1 MAKLIYVPLGCSLRS
16 QLAEKLSQ
24 QPLGEGVL
32 VLPNR
37 LLTDDVRSKYANVET
52 MGMDTLAGKLMN
64 LNGGTD
70 YKELSRRSQ
79 ELIVQDIIDYMM
91 ENKQLTGMTTHK
103 QLEYFGSLAHK
114 TGFVKAMTS
123 LVSQLS
129 RCGATKDDIYGQIQK
144 SFEEDELKGKDLGV
158 CNFYLLYRQYLEN
171 NNWYDLEGKYRLAME
186 MLQKKDCK
194 IPWKHIYICD
204 FFSLDQVQ
212 INFLQALA
220 KHVDDLVI
228 SMSYEGRRVSS
239 DEKAKYESIT
249 KFMRASTNTVNALK
263 ILGATV
269 ASLTAEEL
277 GQAPAGVAMR
287 QLRHLGH
294 APAPVPAEGVESY
307 CFASDEQE
315 MRWVLKRIKQQL
327 AHEKCAANRIVV
339 AVRDFSL
346 YSGLRQLADEYGVP
360 VSLPQ
365 TTALVSQP
373 LAVML
378 RLLLTA
384 AGWGREAAA
393 AYLELLN
400 CELLRLFFDVD
411 VETASSL
418 RTQTYFKTRQ
428 EAMQKAHELLGDA
441 TELWQQLDAFIE
453 NTKAEAAISEYAE
466 QLTQLV
472 QSLPL
477 EERLGSL
484 HKQGVP
490 LDFMLACLRS
500 KDAVLKAVQ
509 QLVRD
514 YEVAKNSD
522 YKLTLSQWNSL
533 LQEALGQ
540 VQLTLRFGRRD
551 GVLFTEVGNV
561 QGLSFDSVYI
571 MGLREGEFP
580 QAKNENWIYNDT
592 ERKQLADAGYDLPT
606 VGSSFD
612 EDAYFFAQAVC
623 AAQKELILTW
633 HEDVGESLASSYLEE
648 IWKLFLQ
655 PGSEEKRLDKDYV
668 KSQTLPDFGVASA
681 EEAYSDKRFAAA
693 DLPKIAELSGQKA
706 PSAEQQMAAKADI
719 LRKAQQPEYN
729 GDLQNSLPTK
739 LLRKQIGSRFSA
751 SRLEAYAACPFRFL
765 AEKVW
770 LAQAAEEADD
780 LLQPRDA
787 GDILHQTLKN
797 FVEPYLGSKII
808 DETME
813 DLTEELEAVFEDV
826 CTAARNDGGS
836 TVASVN
842 EDIWQV
848 EKQRLWRMLVRW
860 LRFEYADQQRWG
872 GFTPQAVEWDFSSKN
887 GKPLY
892 LTLSDGSDVSLIG
905 RVDRIDSDGEHAFIT
920 DYKSG
925 TPPTGSAMEQ
935 GLDLQL
941 PVYLLAVAAL
951 SKEQLAVSGGCYY
964 SLKEGK
970 RKSAFLLESVG
981 NSDLPYKKPKNA
993 AALTWDSFKQEKEQL
1008 LKDYIERI
1016 YAGDF
1021 ALAGCRRCDVYC
1033 PLHDICRVQLVSG
1046 DGGQG
1051 GESDE

>member
-171 NNWYDLEGKYRLAME
+171 NKWYDLEGKYRLAE
-186 MLQKKDCK
+186 KMLEKQDCK

-269 ASLTAEEL
+269 ASLAAEEL

-365 TTALVSQP
+365 TTALAAQP

-393 AYLELLN
+393 AYLELLS
-400 CELLRLFFDVD
+400 CELLRLFFAVD
-411 VETASSL
+411 VEAASRL

-428 EAMQKAHELLGDA
+428 EAMQRAHELQGDT
-441 TELWQQLDAFIE
+441 TELWQLLDEFIE
-453 NTKAEAAISEYAE
+453 NTQAEATISEYAG
-466 QLTQLV
+466 QLTQLL
-472 QSLPL
+472 QALPL

-509 QLVRD
+509 QLVLD
-514 YEVAKNSD
+514 YKVAENSD
-522 YKLTLSQWNSL
+522 CKLTLSQWNSL

-633 HEDVGESLASSYLEE
+633 YEDAGASEASSYLEE

-655 PGSEEKRLDKDYV
+655 PGSEDKRPDKDYV
-668 KSQTLPDFGVASA
+668 KSQAVPDFGVASA
-681 EEAYSDKRFAAA
+681 QEAYSDKRFDTA
-693 DLPKIAELSGQKA
+693 DLPQIAELSRQQA
-706 PSAEQQMAAKADI
+706 PAAELQLAAKADA
-719 LRKAQQPEYN
+719 LRKTQQPEYS
-729 GDLQNSLPTK
+729 GGLQNALPTE

-808 DETME
+808 DESME

-826 CTAARNDGGS
+826 CTAARNDGSS

-872 GFTPQAVEWDFSSKN
+872 GFTPQAVEWDFSSQN

-993 AALTWDSFKQEKEQL
+993 AELTWDSFKQEKEQL

>member
-1 MAKLIYVPLGCSLRS
+1 MAKLIYVPLGCSLRP

-24 QPLGEGVL
+24 QSLGEGVL

-37 LLTDDVRSKYANVET
+37 LLMDEVRRNYPNVET
-52 MGMDTLAGKLMN
+52 MGMDTLASKLMN

-91 ENKQLTGMTTHK
+91 ENKQLTGMKTHK

-129 RCGATKDDIYGQIQK
+129 RCGATKEDIYGQMQK

-158 CNFYLLYRQYLEN
+158 CNFYLLYRQYLEDN
-171 NNWYDLEGKYRLAME
+171 KWYDLEGKYRLAAE
-186 MLQKKDCK
+186 KLKKQDCK
-194 IPWKHIYICD
+194 IPWKHIYISD

-212 INFLQALA
+212 VNFLQALA

-228 SMSYEGRRVSS
+228 SMSYEGRRVSI

-249 KFMRASTNTVNALK
+249 KFMRASTNTVNSLK

-269 ASLTAEEL
+269 ESLAAEEL
-277 GQAPAGVAMR
+277 QQAPAAAAMQ
-287 QLRHLGH
+287 QLRRLGH
-294 APAPVPAEGVESY
+294 APASVPLAGVESY

-315 MRWVLKRIKQQL
+315 MRWVLKRIKHQL
-327 AHEKCAANRIVV
+327 AQKQCVANRIVV

-346 YSGLRQLADEYGVP
+346 YSGLRQLADEYGVS

-384 AGWGREAAA
+384 AGRGREAAV
-393 AYLELLN
+393 AYLELLS

-411 VETASSL
+411 VEAASSL
-418 RTQTYFKTRQ
+418 SSQTYFKTRQ
-428 EAMQKAHELLGDA
+428 QAMQKAHELLGDA

-453 NTKAEAAISEYAE
+453 NTQAEASISDYAE

-477 EERLGSL
+477 EKRLGSL

-490 LDFMLACLRS
+490 IASLLACLRS

-509 QLVRD
+509 QLMHD
-514 YEVAKNSD
+514 YDVAHNLT

-623 AAQKELILTW
+623 AAQRELILTW
-633 HEDVGESLASSYLEE
+633 HEEVGESLASSYLDE

-655 PGSEEKRLDKDYV
+655 PGSDEKRVDKDYV
-668 KSQTLPDFGVASA
+668 KAQTPPDFGIASA

-693 DLPKIAELSGQKA
+693 DLPKIEQLSGQQA
-706 PSAEQQMAAKADI
+706 PTAELQQAAQADT
-719 LRKAQQPEYN
+719 LRKAQQAEYN
-729 GDLQNSLPTK
+729 GDLQNVLPTAMLQK
-739 LLRKQIGSRFSA
+739 KIGSRFSA
-751 SRLEAYAACPFRFL
+751 SRLEVYAACPFRFL

-770 LAQAAEEADD
+770 LAQAAEAADD

-787 GDILHQTLKN
+787 GDILHQTLKS

-808 DETME
+808 DETIE

-826 CTAARNDGGS
+826 CTAARNDNS
-836 TVASVN
+836 SAIASVN

-872 GFTPQAVEWDFSSKN
+872 GFTPYAVEWDFSSKN

-892 LTLSDGSDVSLIG
+892 LTLSDGSEASLIG
-905 RVDRIDSDGEHAFIT
+905 RIDRIDSDGEHAFIT

-925 TPPTGSAMEQ
+925 SAPSSKAMAQ

-941 PVYLLAVAAL
+941 PVYLLAVALA
-951 SKEQLAVSGGCYY
+951 KEQLTVSGGCYY

-981 NSDLPYKKPKNA
+981 NSDLPYKKTKNA
-993 AALTWDSFKQEKEQL
+993 EALTWDSFKQEKEQL

-1021 ALAGCRRCDVYC
+1021 ALAGCKRCDVYC

-1046 DGGQG
+1046 ANEQG

>member
-37 LLTDDVRSKYANVET
+37 LLTDDVRRTYANVET
-52 MGMDTLAGKLMN
+52 MGMDTLASKLMN

-186 MLQKKDCK
+186 MLQKQDCK

-269 ASLTAEEL
+269 ASLAAEEL
-277 GQAPAGVAMR
+277 GQALAGVAMR

-384 AGWGREAAA
+384 AGRGREAAA
-393 AYLELLN
+393 AYLELLS

-418 RTQTYFKTRQ
+418 RTQTYF
-428 EAMQKAHELLGDA
+428 
-441 TELWQQLDAFIE
+441 
-453 NTKAEAAISEYAE
+453 
-466 QLTQLV
+466 
-472 QSLPL
+472 
-477 EERLGSL
+477 
-484 HKQGVP
+484 
-490 LDFMLACLRS
+490 
-500 KDAVLKAVQ
+500 
-509 QLVRD
+509 
-514 YEVAKNSD
+514 
-522 YKLTLSQWNSL
+522 
-533 LQEALGQ
+533 
-540 VQLTLRFGRRD
+540 
-551 GVLFTEVGNV
+551 
-561 QGLSFDSVYI
+561 
-571 MGLREGEFP
+571 
-580 QAKNENWIYNDT
+580 
-592 ERKQLADAGYDLPT
+592 
-606 VGSSFD
+606 
-612 EDAYFFAQAVC
+612 
-623 AAQKELILTW
+623 
-633 HEDVGESLASSYLEE
+633 
-648 IWKLFLQ
+648 
-655 PGSEEKRLDKDYV
+655 
-668 KSQTLPDFGVASA
+668 
-681 EEAYSDKRFAAA
+681 
-693 DLPKIAELSGQKA
+693 
-706 PSAEQQMAAKADI
+706 
-719 LRKAQQPEYN
+719 
-729 GDLQNSLPTK
+729 
-739 LLRKQIGSRFSA
+739 
-751 SRLEAYAACPFRFL
+751 
-765 AEKVW
+765 
-770 LAQAAEEADD
+770 
-780 LLQPRDA
+780 
-787 GDILHQTLKN
+787 
-797 FVEPYLGSKII
+797 
-808 DETME
+808 
-813 DLTEELEAVFEDV
+813 
-826 CTAARNDGGS
+826 
-836 TVASVN
+836 
-842 EDIWQV
+842 
-848 EKQRLWRMLVRW
+848 
-860 LRFEYADQQRWG
+860 
-872 GFTPQAVEWDFSSKN
+872 
-887 GKPLY
+887 
-892 LTLSDGSDVSLIG
+892 
-905 RVDRIDSDGEHAFIT
+905 
-920 DYKSG
+920 
-925 TPPTGSAMEQ
+925 
-935 GLDLQL
+935 
-941 PVYLLAVAAL
+941 
-951 SKEQLAVSGGCYY
+951 
-964 SLKEGK
+964 
-970 RKSAFLLESVG
+970 
-981 NSDLPYKKPKNA
+981 
-993 AALTWDSFKQEKEQL
+993 
-1008 LKDYIERI
+1008 
-1016 YAGDF
+1016 
-1021 ALAGCRRCDVYC
+1021 
-1033 PLHDICRVQLVSG
+1033 
-1046 DGGQG
+1046 
-1051 GESDE
+1051 